1 MHAAPS
7 SPASWSAVAP
17 APSAVGALHI
27 SRGEDGT
34 YTAATAAEGAWG
46 AATLGGISGVH
57 NLDARIAMT
66 TNAALRG
73 VSIEES
79 YSPARAP
86 VETEAILDDAPST
99 KFFVG
104 ALSVVA
110 LLVFYRMFERYR

>member
-1 MHAAPS
+1 MQAAPPS
-7 SPASWSAVAP
+7 SASWSAVAP
-17 APSAVGALHI
+17 APRAIGALHI
-27 SRGEDGT
+27 SRGEDGA

-73 VSIEES
+73 VEIEES
-79 YSPARAP
+79 YAPARAP
-86 VETEAILDDAPST
+86 AEAMLDDAPST
-99 KFFVG
+99 RFFVG
-104 ALSVVA
+104 ALSVVG